1 MLSFSLWHPSVIWC
15 NEPCFSCANIPVRM
29 DSGPRWSASC
39 KSLPTT
45 NPPTCCHIWDALY
58 TNTPWLIPVQE
69 RIHPCRTAS
78 SHTLCTAPDP
88 ALGSAHRCSPRP
100 HILMLFGMRC
110 RATVSVNTAPG
121 NSDRKPPQL
130 CGKLDA
136 ITECTPICSDN
147 WISVSELL
155 LCHSP
160 LFCFYCKTTPAL
172 ELCIFSPSAVIFQ
185 TINDLISMCWFMN
198 SQHQLPF
205 LLITISSLSPIN
217 SLSYLHCRG
226 WPRKCHYWSWALF
239 TLSHQFPAIVGSWA
253 EAPVLI
259 PHPGRR

>member
-1 MLSFSLWHPSVIWC
+1 MFPDATCVENICRFIHDLHALIQPLYTPLWYDAMSRALAAQTSQWGWTLDLDDQQAVKPPNHH
-15 NEPCFSCANIPVRM
+15 
-29 DSGPRWSASC
+29 
-39 KSLPTT
+39 
-45 NPPTCCHIWDALY
+45 PPTCCHIWDALY

-69 RIHPCRTAS
+69 GIHPCRTAS

-136 ITECTPICSDN
+136 ITECTPICTDN
-147 WISVSELL
+147 SISVSELL

-198 SQHQLPF
+198 S
-205 LLITISSLSPIN
+205 
-217 SLSYLHCRG
+217 
-226 WPRKCHYWSWALF
+226 
-239 TLSHQFPAIVGSWA
+239 
-253 EAPVLI
+253 
-259 PHPGRR
+259 